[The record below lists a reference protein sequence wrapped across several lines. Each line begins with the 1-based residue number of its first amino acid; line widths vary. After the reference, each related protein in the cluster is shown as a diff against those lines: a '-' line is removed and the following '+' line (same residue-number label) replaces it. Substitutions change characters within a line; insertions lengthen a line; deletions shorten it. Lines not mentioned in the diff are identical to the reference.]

1 MKNQILEAISDLVVL
16 KRAFKAHPSIEGKN
30 ELVQAERYL
39 EYLLEQERQAEDENE
54 CLLREMESGE

>member
-16 KRAFKAHPSIEGKN
+16 KREFKAHPSIEVKH
-30 ELVQAERYL
+30 ELVQAEGYL
-39 EYLLEQERQAEDENE
+39 EYLIEQERETEAENE